1 MAPARFVIGYD
12 IADPRRLQRVRR
24 IMCRYAAPLEYSV
37 FFLVGSAADKDRC
50 LREIG
55 RLIDPAQDDVRFGRK
70 TRRRPCRAAVRDL
83 PALRRGQLQRRL
95 WVGRMVARLAIRF
108 IPGGHVAVFD
118 RPGRS
123 VARLSVRFGLA
134 PAV

>member
-24 IMCRYAAPLEYSV
+24 MMCRYAAPLEYSV

-55 RLIDPAQDDVRFGRK
+55 RLIDPAQDDVR
-70 TRRRPCRAAVRDL
+70 CYAL
-83 PALRRGQLQRRL
+83 PSRGLQRRI
-95 WVGRMVARLAIRF
+95 GRACLPEGVQWTGYML
-108 IPGGHVAVFD
+108 
-118 RPGRS
+118 
-123 VARLSVRFGLA
+123 
-134 PAV
+134 